1 MQVILLLNMCYFFL
15 CFILSRLRVKFIVH
29 HCPFLFCHGLGSRS
43 WHRYFRSETPASV
56 GYALSHVNECSY
68 VCSLSLNLY
77 YYTDMRRV
85 SGWTQQK
92 SSILNYQYMWS
103 EWTMVGLW
111 KCDKHVIYLS
121 NPNLDHKP
129 LKNFLFFS
137 GNSLMNEDISICR
150 PDYGIKRSLKFCDS
164 LGLFSSFFF
173 SSFFLSLHFFN
184 VFVI

>member
-1 MQVILLLNMCYFFL
+1 MALDPGHDIGISDQRHRLVLVMLWVMWMNVAMFVLSHLIVILY
-15 CFILSRLRVKFIVH
+15 RH
-29 HCPFLFCHGLGSRS
+29 
-43 WHRYFRSETPASV
+43 ETCVWVDSTEIFNIK
-56 GYALSHVNECSY
+56 L
-68 VCSLSLNLY
+68 
-77 YYTDMRRV
+77 
-85 SGWTQQK
+85 
-92 SSILNYQYMWS
+92 SILNMWS